1 MKKLITLITLVSFF
15 MLNVCA
21 QHATPPNDNAFNAV
35 SYRALPSLK
44 AGGNEGVSASF
55 TGTIGNEV
63 IVAGGCN
70 FAEKPAAKGGKKI
83 YYNTVSAY
91 NETDNKWNE
100 IGRLPQPVAY
110 GASATVPDGIV
121 CMG

>member
-70 FAEKPAAKGGKKI
+70 FAENLLPKAAKDILQHGFC
-83 YYNTVSAY
+83 
-91 NETDNKWNE
+91 
-100 IGRLPQPVAY
+100 L
-110 GASATVPDGIV
+110 
-121 CMG
+121 